1 LGLKRVGS
9 VDSAAAGRGYNAGMN
24 GQWTWPFDGDHS
36 WIDGVVLLDFLR
48 QHREH
53 FDHARADRHHR

>member
-1 LGLKRVGS
+1 
-9 VDSAAAGRGYNAGMN
+9 MN

-36 WIDGVVLLDFLR
+36 SIDGAVLLDFLR
-48 QHREH
+48 RQREH